1 LLFVFSAEDA
11 AGAMVRAAAAA
22 RAPVLAVIPVLGREE
37 ESELAWS
44 LLGAGVRDVLGW
56 SETENLGEAIEDRLD
71 RWAQTDGI
79 LDSPL
84 VGENLIGRSA
94 VWRRLLE
101 EVVDI
106 ALFSPAS
113 LLITGETGTGKELLA
128 RLVHTLD
135 RRAGKGSLVTLDC
148 TTVMPELSGSEFF
161 GHERGAYTGAHATR
175 EGAFALA
182 DGGTLFLDEVGELPL
197 PMQAQLLR
205 VIQEKAYKPVG
216 GNEWRTSEFRLICAT
231 NRDLEREK
239 AEGRFR
245 TDFYHRV
252 AVCRVHVPPLRE
264 RREDILPLAM
274 HFLGLELD
282 PNPGFSES
290 VAGLLTAREYPGNV
304 RELRQLVRHMT
315 ARHAGPGPISPGD
328 VPAAE
333 RPRACGGGDAAPDL
347 EAAIRAA
354 VLRGAK
360 LRDIGK
366 TAEEIAERVAFEQE
380 DGNVQRAADRLGVT
394 SRALQMRRAARRGN
408 GAGATA

>member
-1 LLFVFSAEDA
+1 MSGSGDV
-11 AGAMVRAAAAA
+11 AGAILQAASAS
-22 RAPVLAVIPVLGREE
+22 RVPVLAVIPALGHEQ
-37 ESELAWS
+37 ESELAWR
-44 LLGAGVRDVLGW
+44 LLGAGVRDVLSW
-56 SETENLGEAIEDRLD
+56 SETESLGAAIEDRLD
-71 RWAQTDGI
+71 RWAQADGI

-94 VWRRLLE
+94 GWRRLLE

-106 ALFSPAS
+106 ALFSSAS

-135 RRAGKGSLVTLDC
+135 RRRGKGSLVTLDC
-148 TTVMPELSGSEFF
+148 TTVMPDLSGSEFF
-161 GHERGAYTGAHATR
+161 GHERGSYTGAHAPR

-182 DGGTLFLDEVGELPL
+182 HGGTLFLDEVGELPL
-197 PMQAQLLR
+197 AMQAQLLR
-205 VIQEKAYKPVG
+205 VIQEKTYKPVG
-216 GNEWRTSEFRLICAT
+216 GNEWRSSEFRLICAT

-252 AVCRVHVPPLRE
+252 AVCRIHVPPLRE
-264 RREDILPLAM
+264 RREDILPLAR
-274 HFLGLELD
+274 HFLGKELD
-282 PNPGFSES
+282 PNPGFSET
-290 VAGLLTAREYPGNV
+290 VAGLLRSREYPGNV
-304 RELRQLVRHMT
+304 RELRQLVRHVA

-333 RPRACGGGDAAPDL
+333 RPGVLGRGSTEPDL
-347 EAAIRAA
+347 EAAIRAS
-354 VLRGAK
+354 VLRGARLK
-360 LRDIGK
+360 DIGR

-408 GAGATA
+408 GASATA